1 MAMTKRARFESSCP
15 GVFFLDEH
23 DLNDLTVYLQDQE
36 WLTGEEAVLSA
47 SKPGEGNMNYTLRVE
62 TSSRRIILK
71 QARPWVEKYDDIA
84 APSER
89 AVVEG
94 LFYQLIEHT
103 PALQAQMP
111 RLLGFDPR
119 SRLLMLEDVGTG
131 SDYTG
136 LYSGEILTSEE
147 LELLISFLS
156 TLHASFLGSNRDG
169 RFNNQAM
176 RQLNHQHIFQIPLEP
191 ENGLDLDLITPG
203 LSESAV
209 ELSNDKD
216 YVNAVAELGKLYLQS
231 GISLLHGD
239 FFPGSWLHSQSGPRI
254 IDPEFC
260 FFGPPE
266 FDFGVLV
273 GHLHLSNQPTELI
286 DRTLQAYSDSC
297 SNLSNSTK
305 LLQQFA
311 GVEIMRRLIGVAQLP
326 ISADLGRKRM
336 LLIQSRRLVL
346 S

>member
-1 MAMTKRARFESSCP
+1 MVMTKRARFEAGCP
-15 GVFFLDEH
+15 GAFFLDEH
-23 DLNDLTVYLQDQE
+23 DLDDLRLYLQDKK
-36 WLTGEEAVLSA
+36 WLTGEESLLSA
-47 SKPGEGNMNYTLRVE
+47 SKPGEGNMNYTLRVK
-62 TSSRRIILK
+62 TSTRRMILK

-111 RLLGFDPR
+111 RLLGFDPL

-147 LELLISFLS
+147 LQMLTSFLC

-216 YVNAVAELGKLYLQS
+216 YVNAVAELGK
-231 GISLLHGD
+231 
-239 FFPGSWLHSQSGPRI
+239 
-254 IDPEFC
+254 
-260 FFGPPE
+260 
-266 FDFGVLV
+266 
-273 GHLHLSNQPTELI
+273 
-286 DRTLQAYSDSC
+286 
-297 SNLSNSTK
+297 
-305 LLQQFA
+305 
-311 GVEIMRRLIGVAQLP
+311 
-326 ISADLGRKRM
+326 
-336 LLIQSRRLVL
+336 
-346 S
+346 